1 MYPRAET
8 NRIIWHHSLS
18 PPDTDWELVRQWHQ
32 TRGFSTWGYHFG
44 ISGVGEEY
52 RGRAVEL
59 VGAHALGRNMDS
71 IGVCLLGNFFRVEP
85 TVAQIETAQALYHA
99 LCRYYGKRLANEFH
113 RPDGVIGKSSS
124 EAPCPGSKLD
134 RADFLEIVY
143 RGCPYDE

>member
-1 MYPRAET
+1 VRPRAQT

-18 PPDTDWELVRQWHQ
+18 PPDTAWDDVLGWHRA
-32 TRGFSTWGYHFG
+32 RGFSTWGYHFG
-44 ISGVGEEY
+44 IGGDGFEY

-71 IGVCLLGNFFRVEP
+71 IGVCLLGNFFKTEP
-85 TVAQIETAQALYHA
+85 TVAQLETAQALYHA
-99 LCRYYGKRLANEFH
+99 LCRFYGKRLECEFH
-113 RPDGVIGKSSS
+113 RPDGVVGMSSG

-143 RGCPYDE
+143 RGCPYED